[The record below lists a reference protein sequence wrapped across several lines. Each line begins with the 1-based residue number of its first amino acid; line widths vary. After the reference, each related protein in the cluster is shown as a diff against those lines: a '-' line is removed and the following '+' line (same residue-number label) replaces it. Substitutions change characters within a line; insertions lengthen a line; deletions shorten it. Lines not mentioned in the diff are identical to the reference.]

1 MILEH
6 TNALKSDVD
15 RLLRINILSLTD
27 EMVKELEKEIIEINK
42 TLDFWKGTTP
52 QDQFVTDLEEL

>member
-1 MILEH
+1 MILEN
-6 TNALKSDVD
+6 TFATKNDVD

-27 EMVKELEKEIIEINK
+27 EMVKELEKEIIEINM

-52 QDQFVTDLEEL
+52 QDQFITDLENL